1 MKVDAF
7 LFDLDGTLVE
17 TEAAWSHAIVD
28 LVNGRGG
35 RATFE
40 EILPNVVGR
49 NWMEID
55 RWFHGRYPEIGES
68 GFEEDAAELRKYYLR
83 YATDP
88 SAMVIRSSA
97 AFFRKAAAIAPCAIV
112 SGSPHDDIVRAAEV
126 CGIAD
131 CLKLALGAGEY
142 AKGKPDPSGYLR
154 AAELLGANPANCV
167 VIEDSTVGVKS
178 GVNAG
183 MKVLALDR
191 AALVQADCTGAT
203 WRVKDLAEMDMGAFA

>member
-68 GFEEDAAELRKYYLR
+68 GFEEDAAELRKYYQR

-97 AFFRKAAAIAPCAIV
+97 EIFRKAAAIAPCAIV

-191 AALVQADCTGAT
+191 AALVQTDCTGAT
-203 WRVKDLAEMDMGAFA
+203 WRVRDLSEMDMGAFT